1 MQTRKK
7 HTRILSRPLLIGLLA
22 LCAFNASAQSRFGS
36 NDTIKTLAVVYGGD
50 TLSFYYMEMATI
62 TGVMS
67 EATKQA
73 MAKRS
78 RLRNAVY
85 VTYPYAITAASVMND
100 INAHLV
106 NIKDKGARRRYIKS
120 REKDL
125 RRDFTD
131 KLTNLSVYQGKVLM
145 KIIYRETGEHC
156 YEIIKELKGGATARF
171 YQTVA
176 FLFGSSLK
184 QSYDP
189 RGEDAE
195 MEEIVKEV
203 ARMYGRT

>member
-1 MQTRKK
+1 MVFILLACVSFTANAQTR
-7 HTRILSRPLLIGLLA
+7 
-22 LCAFNASAQSRFGS
+22 FGAK
-36 NDTIKTLAVVYGGD
+36 DTIETLAVVYGGD

-85 VTYPYAITAASVMND
+85 VTYPYAITASSVMND
-100 INAHLV
+100 INAHLAGIT
-106 NIKDKGARRRYIKS
+106 NKGERRRYIKS

-156 YEIIKELKGGATARF
+156 YEIIKELRGGATARF
-171 YQTVA
+171 WQTVA

-189 RGEDAE
+189 KGEDAE
-195 MEEIVKEV
+195 MEAIVKEV

>member
-1 MQTRKK
+1 MKPHTK
-7 HTRILSRPLLIGLLA
+7 HILQPLIILA
-22 LCAFNASAQSRFGS
+22 LACFSFTASAQSRFGA

-50 TLSFYYMEMATI
+50 TLSFYYMEMATV
-62 TGVMS
+62 TGIMS
-67 EATKQA
+67 EATRQA
-73 MAKRS
+73 MAKRT

-184 QSYDP
+184 QSYNP
-189 RGEDAE
+189 KGEDAE

>member
-1 MQTRKK
+1 MVFILLACASFTANAQTRF
-7 HTRILSRPLLIGLLA
+7 SP
-22 LCAFNASAQSRFGS
+22 

-67 EATKQA
+67 EATQQA

-85 VTYPYAITAASVMND
+85 VTYPYAITASSVMND
-100 INAHLV
+100 INAHLA
-106 NIKDKGARRRYIKS
+106 NIKDKGERRRYIKS

-156 YEIIKELKGGATARF
+156 YEIIKELRGGATARF
-171 YQTVA
+171 WQTVA

-184 QSYDP
+184 QNYDP
-189 RGEDAE
+189 KGDDAE

>member
-1 MQTRKK
+1 MVFILLACISFTTNAQTR
-7 HTRILSRPLLIGLLA
+7 
-22 LCAFNASAQSRFGS
+22 FGAK
-36 NDTIKTLAVVYGGD
+36 DTIETLAVVYGGD

-85 VTYPYAITAASVMND
+85 VTYPYAITASSVMND
-100 INAHLV
+100 INAHLAGIT
-106 NIKDKGARRRYIKS
+106 NKGERRRYIKS

-156 YEIIKELKGGATARF
+156 YEIIKELRGGATARF
-171 YQTVA
+171 WQTVA

-189 RGEDAE
+189 KGEDAE
-195 MEEIVKEV
+195 MEAIVKEV